1 MIPNKVAAIIFIG
14 LLGAAL
20 ALADSVTWIDRTSNG
35 TPTDRTLKGV
45 IEEMSEGKLKLEA
58 RFTEGRKMKYE
69 IPIDQVRRIEFNPQ
83 FVNPPAPSQVSA
95 LGGGPKAPPP
105 AKRALVAYAVE
116 LRGSG
121 GELEPCKVMSID
133 EKTIRCEAQGKS
145 NPKEYPRS
153 LVLRILVRGDQ

>member
-1 MIPNKVAAIIFIG
+1 MTLNKAAGTILIG
-14 LLGAAL
+14 LMGAAL
-20 ALADSVTWIDRTSNG
+20 GLADSVTWIDRTSNG
-35 TPTDRTLKGV
+35 TPTDRTVNGV
-45 IEEMSEGKLKLEA
+45 LEEMSEGKLKLEA

-83 FVNPPAPSQVSA
+83 FVNPPAPSVFA